1 MRRDAAARRAACSA
15 SAVTGRRAAGAAG
28 VSIRELDSMG
38 ELEDAV
44 ALFYEIWHPGPG
56 TQPISAELM
65 RALSKAGNYIA
76 GAYDAGSGELVGACV
91 GFFGPPAHES
101 LHSHIAGVC
110 AAGLGRSVGF
120 ALKVHQRAWAL
131 RHDATQI
138 AWTYDP
144 LVRRNAYFNLVK
156 LGARPEEYL
165 PNFYGGMQ
173 DQINGGG
180 DTDRV
185 LVSWDLR
192 AADVAA
198 ACAGKVTPA
207 DAAAEIAAGARVALE
222 ATPDGYPALSS
233 GRPGPAGSPRRAVTG
248 QGATVLVA
256 VPADVE
262 RLRAADPAAATA
274 WRAAVRDT
282 LGELMAAGGRVT
294 GFDRAG
300 WYVISIPALS

>member
-1 MRRDAAARRAACSA
+1 MTPDIITDLLPAEEAARRAAD
-15 SAVTGRRAAGAAG
+15 AAR
-28 VSIRELDSMG
+28 VSIRELDSI
-38 ELEDAV
+38 EDLEAAV
-44 ALFYEIWHPGPG
+44 AVFDEIWHPEPG

-65 RALSKAGNYIA
+65 RALRKAGNYIT
-76 GAYDAGSGELVGACV
+76 GAYDTDGGQLVGACV
-91 GFFGPPAHES
+91 GFFGPPSHAS
-101 LHSHIAGVC
+101 LHSHIAGVS

-131 RHDATQI
+131 RHDVTEI

-144 LVRRNAYFNLVK
+144 LIRRNAYFNLVK
-156 LGARPEEYL
+156 LGARAAEYL

-192 AADVAA
+192 APHVAA
-198 ACAGKVTPA
+198 ACAGRPSPA
-207 DAAAEIAAGARVALE
+207 SAQARIAAGAHVAV
-222 ATPDGYPALSS
+222 AVADDGHPVLSP
-233 GRPGPAGSPRRAVTG
+233 GRPGSPAT
-248 QGATVLVA
+248 TVVVA
-256 VPADVE
+256 IPPDAE
-262 RLRAADPAAATA
+262 RLRASDPGAAAA
-274 WRAAVRDT
+274 WRSAVRDT

-300 WYVISIPALS
+300 WYVIEGGS

>member
-1 MRRDAAARRAACSA
+1 MSARDITTDPPVAGDAAWAARRAAD
-15 SAVTGRRAAGAAG
+15 AAG
-28 VSIRELDSMG
+28 VSIRELDSI
-38 ELEDAV
+38 EDLEAAV
-44 ALFYEIWHPGPG
+44 ALFDEIWHPEPG

-65 RALSKAGNYIA
+65 KALRKAGNYVT
-76 GAYDAGSGELVGACV
+76 GAYDADGGRLVGACV

-101 LHSHIAGVC
+101 LHSHIAGVS

-131 RHDATQI
+131 QHDATEI

-144 LVRRNAYFNLVK
+144 LIRRNAYFNLAK
-156 LGARPEEYL
+156 LGARPAEYL

-192 AADVAA
+192 APRVAA
-198 ACAGKVTPA
+198 ACAGEASPA
-207 DAAAEIAAGARVALE
+207 SAEAEIAAGAQVALA
-222 ATPDGYPALSS
+222 ATADGYPALS
-233 GRPGPAGSPRRAVTG
+233 PGWPGSAAG
-248 QGATVLVA
+248 TVLVA

-262 RLRAADPAAATA
+262 RLRVTDPGAAAA
-274 WRAAVRDT
+274 WRSAVRDT
-282 LGELMAAGGRVT
+282 LGALMAAGGRVT

-300 WYVISIPALS
+300 WYLVATEESR